1 LREVVAASGWCT
13 SAPTGTIKLGTPSS
27 PQHTASPLRMHER
40 ERSAATASTISEKR
54 WGEVETVAGEEPH
67 PVAVLARNDPEAVLD
82 FVQPRILG
90 GSSAGVLTGLNRATG
105 SHTLPRLGR
114 VAGVPGYRTDRDAR
128 DLAGVL
134 RFQHTKAPD

>member
-1 LREVVAASGWCT
+1 MLIGD
-13 SAPTGTIKLGTPSS
+13 
-27 PQHTASPLRMHER
+27 
-40 ERSAATASTISEKR
+40 
-54 WGEVETVAGEEPH
+54 
-67 PVAVLARNDPEAVLD
+67 NPEAVVLD